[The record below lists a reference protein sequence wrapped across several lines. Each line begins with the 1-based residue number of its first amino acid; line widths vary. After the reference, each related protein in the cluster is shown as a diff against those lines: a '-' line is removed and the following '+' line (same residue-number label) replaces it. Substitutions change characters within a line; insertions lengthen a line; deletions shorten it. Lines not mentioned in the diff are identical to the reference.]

1 MVQFTLTS
9 YGHTRGHWSL
19 ACGLAANKWIK
30 HSLVAALID
39 NFWHLLLFLLC
50 LMGSCPSTSFFFE
63 LWINSAALQI
73 FCIRKRE
80 YAERENVQWCPTLVT
95 LSDAEHSKVSH
106 KEGGSLSLLTAFATS
121 VTSSSESP
129 GKSAPYQ
136 DWGGGITASAG
147 INRNYEP
154 WLIINL
160 IVSLVDKAPSI
171 NNLQCSH
178 LML

>member
-39 NFWHLLLFLLC
+39 NFWHLVLFLLS

-73 FCIRKRE
+73 FCNRKRE
-80 YAERENVQWCPTLVT
+80 YAERENVEWCPTLVT

-121 VTSSSESP
+121 VTSSSESQSRQ
-129 GKSAPYQ
+129 GSRRLIRTEEEESRRR
-136 DWGGGITASAG
+136 WGSIEITSHGWLLIWSWASW
-147 INRNYEP
+147 IKLP
-154 WLIINL
+154 
-160 IVSLVDKAPSI
+160 V
-171 NNLQCSH
+171 
-178 LML
+178 